1 MCGRDTFFATWNE
14 VRRFS
19 EPLGLV
25 TPDHDPT
32 PTWNRAP
39 SQTGWAIVA
48 HEAGGEVRP
57 MRWGLIPAWAKDS
70 KIAWST
76 INARLETAASK
87 PAFRAAW
94 KQRRCL
100 IPSSGWYEWRRL
112 DEKTKQPWF
121 IHPARDPVLY
131 FAGLW
136 ERWQAAD
143 GESLE
148 TYSILT
154 RDADPS
160 LRAIHDR
167 MPLVLPPVVFA
178 DWLHGDATQAAG
190 IALSA
195 PAPDVAFHPVASAVG
210 NPRNDTAALIK
221 AVSDVDS

>member
-1 MCGRDTFFATWNE
+1 
-14 VRRFS
+14 VPS
-19 EPLGLV
+19 
-25 TPDHDPT
+25 
-32 PTWNRAP
+32 WNRAP

-48 HEAGGEVRP
+48 HEAGGEARP

-70 KIAWST
+70 KVVWST

-121 IHPARDPVLY
+121 IHPARDRVLC

-136 ERWQAAD
+136 ERWQASG
-143 GESLE
+143 GEWLE

-195 PAPDVAFHPVASAVG
+195 PAPEVGFHPVARAVG
-210 NPRNDTAALIK
+210 NPRNDTAALIE
-221 AVSDVDS
+221 AVAGAAL